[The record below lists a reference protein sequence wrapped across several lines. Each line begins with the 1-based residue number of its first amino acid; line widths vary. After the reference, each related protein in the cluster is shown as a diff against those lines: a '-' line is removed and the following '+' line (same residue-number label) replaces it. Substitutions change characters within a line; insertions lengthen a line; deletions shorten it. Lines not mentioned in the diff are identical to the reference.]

1 MRIGYLLNTYPQ
13 PSTTFIRREIQALER
28 LGLWV
33 HRFAMRSD
41 RASLVDAGDLAEY
54 ERTELVLKAGGGR
67 LLADL
72 ARAAWTSPHR
82 FRKALAMAL
91 RMGRRSAQG
100 RLRHLIYLA
109 EAAYVARRAR
119 ALGLEH
125 VHAHFGTNSAAV
137 AALTHTLGGP
147 DYSFT
152 VHGPEEFDQPQAL
165 SLGEKIAGA
174 AFAVGISLHGRS
186 QLMRWADF
194 GDWQRIE
201 VVHCG
206 IESARF
212 PEPLPMPDGPLRL
225 VCIGRFAEQ
234 KGLLLLPEAMRLARA
249 QGADLRLTLVGDG
262 PMRGAVEAVIRAH
275 DMQDR
280 ITLTGWLDEAGVRAA
295 LAQSHALVLPSF
307 AEGLPMVLMEAMAS
321 GRAVIATWIA
331 GNPEL
336 VQPGRNGWLVP
347 AGCATS
353 LARAM
358 IEAAA
363 TPPET
368 LQAMGREGRARVLRY
383 FDVDTEAARL
393 AELFQDVAAR

>member
-1 MRIGYLLNTYPQ
+1 
-13 PSTTFIRREIQALER
+13 
-28 LGLWV
+28 
-33 HRFAMRSD
+33 
-41 RASLVDAGDLAEY
+41 
-54 ERTELVLKAGGGR
+54 
-67 LLADL
+67 
-72 ARAAWTSPHR
+72 
-82 FRKALAMAL
+82 
-91 RMGRRSAQG
+91 
-100 RLRHLIYLA
+100 
-109 EAAYVARRAR
+109 
-119 ALGLEH
+119 
-125 VHAHFGTNSAAV
+125 
-137 AALTHTLGGP
+137 
-147 DYSFT
+147 
-152 VHGPEEFDQPQAL
+152 
-165 SLGEKIAGA
+165 
-174 AFAVGISLHGRS
+174 
-186 QLMRWADF
+186 MRWADF

-295 LAQSHALVLPSF
+295 LAQSHALVLPSY